1 MPASR
6 AEPYAMRT
14 RIFHRVRGRKRKEDP
29 APISPLRERARTA
42 AEAIH
47 ADNSA
52 RWFPLNDIFPIYNYL
67 YDYYRGN
74 REDARLRQLAHQ
86 AISHLK
92 SIASRMEATAINP
105 LPPEWDEAK
114 AALAD
119 ADEVF
124 QAITRAW

>member
-1 MPASR
+1 MPG
-6 AEPYAMRT
+6 
-14 RIFHRVRGRKRKEDP
+14 RIFRRVRGRKRKEEP
-29 APISPLRERARTA
+29 VTISPLRERARAA

-74 REDARLRQLAHQ
+74 REDTRLRTLAHQ
-86 AISHLK
+86 AIGHLV
-92 SIASRMEATAINP
+92 SIAERMEVTAINR

-114 AALAD
+114 AALAE
-119 ADEVF
+119 AAEVF
-124 QAITRAW
+124 RAITRAW